1 MKQHK
6 LHLAVTPLLILHIGF
21 ICLLASAGIT
31 VLGILLMRERQILCY
46 LSVFRSAL
54 EEITVM
60 GALYLILAAAVGYDR
75 KEKEKREKSS

>member
-60 GALYLILAAAVGYDR
+60 GALYLILAAAVGSDR